1 MLSYHSPRKLT
12 EWSSAMVRS
21 RADEKFRVIDSELR
35 EYGVAD
41 ARIAGPGNRIARWTP
56 LIQPQTVYVDLDLEV
71 VGQLSVGEAKERVLA
86 VLNGAPDFL
95 GCIRHR
101 GDEDSYQRGIF
112 IR

>member
-1 MLSYHSPRKLT
+1 
-12 EWSSAMVRS
+12 MVRS

-71 VGQLSVGEAKERVLA
+71 IGQLSLGEAKERVLA
-86 VLNGAPDFL
+86 VLNGAPDFWDAYDIEEMRTRISTASSSAEL
-95 GCIRHR
+95 VKAIPG
-101 GDEDSYQRGIF
+101 
-112 IR
+112 